1 MNQTI
6 LFTPVGGTDP
16 ISSTN
21 IHDGSMLHICRV
33 YQPQKVI
40 LYMSKEM
47 LDNQEKDNRYRYC
60 LDRLAQM
67 QNRSVEYEVIER
79 RELTQVHE
87 FDYFYQDFREIISS
101 VYQTMDETDTLLLN
115 ISSGT
120 PAMKSGL
127 AVLRTIGEFPAKLIQ
142 VETPEKKINE
152 HIHKNYD
159 VVTLWELNE
168 DNAENYE
175 NRCKEIQCPTLANIK
190 KEEII
195 KKHVLAYNYSAA
207 LDIAET
213 LPDELTKRYKDL
225 LTMAYGRTQLDFK
238 KVDQM
243 IQKTGVQC
251 LPVRSSSERK
261 YFEYALNIELRLK
274 KEEYVDFVRS
284 ITPLIVDLFEIIL
297 KKECKIDIN
306 KYCTVK
312 KKNGKR
318 TWSEEKLE
326 GTKIGKTMESYFM
339 GQNQRFK
346 GGDISS
352 RHLKI
357 LIEAFSADEHLKRLV
372 NDVRS
377 VEKNIRNLAAHEIV
391 SVTEET
397 ILALTGFGSEK
408 IMAMI
413 KELFR
418 YTGISVRKE
427 YWNSYDEMN
436 AEILKRMSV
445 NK

>member
-1 MNQTI
+1 
-6 LFTPVGGTDP
+6 
-16 ISSTN
+16 
-21 IHDGSMLHICRV
+21 
-33 YQPQKVI
+33 
-40 LYMSKEM
+40 
-47 LDNQEKDNRYRYC
+47 
-60 LDRLAQM
+60 
-67 QNRSVEYEVIER
+67 
-79 RELTQVHE
+79 
-87 FDYFYQDFREIISS
+87 
-101 VYQTMDETDTLLLN
+101 
-115 ISSGT
+115 
-120 PAMKSGL
+120 
-127 AVLRTIGEFPAKLIQ
+127 
-142 VETPEKKINE
+142 
-152 HIHKNYD
+152 
-159 VVTLWELNE
+159 
-168 DNAENYE
+168 
-175 NRCKEIQCPTLANIK
+175 
-190 KEEII
+190 
-195 KKHVLAYNYSAA
+195 
-207 LDIAET
+207 IAET

-352 RHLKI
+352 IHLKV
-357 LIEAFSADEHLKRLV
+357 LIETFSADEHLKRLV

-377 VEKNIRNLAAHEIV
+377 VETNIRNLAAHEIV

-413 KELFR
+413 KELFH